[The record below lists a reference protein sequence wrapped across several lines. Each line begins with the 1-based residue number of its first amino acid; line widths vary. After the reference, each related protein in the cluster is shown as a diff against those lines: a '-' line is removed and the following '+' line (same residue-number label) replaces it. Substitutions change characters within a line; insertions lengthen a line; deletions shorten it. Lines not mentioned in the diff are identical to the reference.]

1 MSAAFWTP
9 ERVTLLLNL
18 ADEGKSLSTIAG
30 ILGIAKGAVQGKI
43 SRLRM
48 TPEQHERELER
59 ARRRKQAKK
68 TPTLTQDSV
77 KCDAAC
83 VAGVE
88 RPGHDAKLSLEL
100 QTIAVGAPGKAYGGF
115 VDRRASS
122 RRLPPTAPV
131 APSLPVLGGKLVPL
145 VELGPFRCKYGVDE
159 DERGRH
165 LFCNLPVLPGS
176 AYCPNHHTLCF
187 QKVQVRFYHRRAA

>member
-59 ARRRKQAKK
+59 AQQRKRAKK
-68 TPTLTQDSV
+68 EVMPPERTVPTVDTPPRQQ
-77 KCDAAC
+77 
-83 VAGVE
+83 
-88 RPGHDAKLSLEL
+88 R
-100 QTIAVGAPGKAYGGF
+100 IAVGAAGKAYGGF

-165 LFCNLPVLPGS
+165 LFCNLPVQPGS
-176 AYCPNHHTLCF
+176 AYCPNHHALCF